1 MNSSIKFQTSPVT
14 LSAPSDLDHTPYH
27 LSLPTWRWRVLRKHI
42 MRYGEGV
49 IAAILL
55 TLIVLGIVFAQHL
68 TSYSPTA
75 GMSLRNRFMP
85 PMWQEG
91 GSIAHPLGTDN
102 LGRDLLTRTLY
113 GGQVS
118 LGVAFIASSAA
129 TLIGAS
135 LGLICGYLGGL
146 PDRLLRRMIEFW
158 VSFPF
163 LVLALAVIAV
173 VGSSP
178 VILIILMS
186 MSGWV
191 YPAQVT
197 RAHTLKMRE
206 LEYVQASIAL
216 GASSQHVMR
225 FHIVPSVI
233 SVNIIVWTLSFGA
246 LVLVEASLSFIGLGV
261 SPPTPSWGNMLNDS
275 KTYLQDAWW
284 MSVIPGLALMMTI
297 LCVNTVGDALQKFSS
312 RHLYA

>member
-1 MNSSIKFQTSPVT
+1 MNSSIKLPTRPAA
-14 LSAPSDLDHTPYH
+14 LSASSDLILTARP
-27 LSLPTWRWRVLRKHI
+27 LTLPRWHAGALRRQI
-42 MRYGEGV
+42 ARYGGG
-49 IAAILL
+49 AAAGAMLMI
-55 TLIVLGIVFAQHL
+55 IVLSVVFAQHL
-68 TSYSPTA
+68 TAYSPTA
-75 GMSLRNRFMP
+75 GMNMRERFMP
-85 PMWQEG
+85 PMWLEG

-118 LGVAFIASSAA
+118 LGVAFIASTAS
-129 TLIGAS
+129 TVIGAS
-135 LGLICGYLGGL
+135 LGLICGYLGGF
-146 PDRLLRRMIEFW
+146 PDRLLRRLTEFW

-178 VILIILMS
+178 IVLIILMS
-186 MSGWV
+186 LSGWV

-197 RAHTLKMRE
+197 RAQILKMRE
-206 LEYVQASIAL
+206 LEFVHASIAL
-216 GASSQHVMR
+216 GASSWHVIR
-225 FHIVPSVI
+225 FHLFPAII
-233 SVNIIVWTLSFGA
+233 SVNIVVWTLSFGA
-246 LVLVEASLSFIGLGV
+246 LVLVESSLSFIGLGV

-275 KTYLQDAWW
+275 KMYLQDAWW
-284 MSVIPGLALMMTI
+284 MSVFPGLALMMTI